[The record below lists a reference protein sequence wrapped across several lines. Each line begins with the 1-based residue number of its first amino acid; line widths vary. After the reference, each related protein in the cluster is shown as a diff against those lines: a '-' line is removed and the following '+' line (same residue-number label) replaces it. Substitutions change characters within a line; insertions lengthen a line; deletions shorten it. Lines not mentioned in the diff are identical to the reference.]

1 MTFLA
6 PPYTYTN
13 QSIAIIG
20 YGVTGK
26 ACVNFLLNK
35 GAKVSVFDAYFD
47 AESEQHDTARQNLSL
62 CELNDNVDLSKFD
75 QVVVSP
81 GVNLKQAFIQNYIRQ
96 KGDKKSV
103 VGDIELFARELN
115 ARNMAATQS
124 SAQKQTAVIAVT
136 GSNGKSTV
144 VDMLT
149 KALIKQDLNV
159 VLGGNFGTSALS
171 LIAEEKD
178 ANNSRYK
185 NKETKRHIDLIV
197 LELSS
202 FQLESTY
209 SLRPNIAC
217 ILNVTSDHL
226 DRHGNMAA
234 YTQAKQ
240 QIYINAHN
248 IVFNRDDSAT
258 YPEQQRNAISVG
270 LSKDSASSIDSFY
283 QTNQG
288 IYRANH
294 LVLDA
299 SRFPAVSQFQ
309 LLNMQV
315 VLACAQILN
324 MDMPLIVASLREY
337 KGLPHRF
344 ETVYVDATTVWIND
358 SKATNPGAC
367 IAAVESLSQQVDYIV
382 LIAGGDAKG
391 ADIQELSP
399 AISKYVDRLIL
410 IGKDAH
416 LFTHFDTPFTY
427 AASIEEAVEIASAF
441 ASSYV
446 INYANKNASK
456 NTNKNADS
464 SINDSLHSISDET
477 SMPHI
482 GVMLSPACASIDM
495 FANYQER
502 GQLFCQA
509 VNARV
514 AA

>member
-1 MTFLA
+1 MTFIA
-6 PPYTYTN
+6 QPHTYTN

-26 ACVNFLLNK
+26 ACVEFLLNK
-35 GAKVSVFDAYFD
+35 GAKICVFDAILQR
-47 AESEQHDTARQNLSL
+47 ENIARQHLSFCTL
-62 CELNDNVDLSKFD
+62 TNTVDLSEFD
-75 QVVVSP
+75 LVVVSP
-81 GVNLKQAFIQNYIRQ
+81 GVNLKQSFIQAYVRH
-96 KGDKKSV
+96 KGDKQYV

-115 ARNMAATQS
+115 VTNNEAAYLQARKPT
-124 SAQKQTAVIAVT
+124 TVIAVT

-149 KALIKQDLNV
+149 KAFIKQGLNV

-171 LIAEEKD
+171 LLDPEND
-178 ANNSRYK
+178 ANNYQHN
-185 NKETKRHIDLIV
+185 NKMMKQHIDLIV

-226 DRHGNMAA
+226 DRHENMAA

-240 QIYINAHN
+240 QIYVNAHDV
-248 IVFNRDDSAT
+248 VFNRDDSAT
-258 YPEQQRNAISVG
+258 YPEQYKNTISVG
-270 LSKDSASSIDSFY
+270 MSKDSAKSHNSFY
-283 QTNQG
+283 QTDQG
-288 IYRANH
+288 IYRAEQLLLN
-294 LVLDA
+294 A
-299 SRFPAVSQFQ
+299 RFFPKVSQFQ

-324 MDMPLIVASLREY
+324 MDIPLVVASLREY

-344 ETVYVDATTVWIND
+344 ETVYKDATTVWIND

-367 IAAVESLSQQVDYIV
+367 IAAVESLSQQVNYIV

-391 ADIQELSP
+391 ADTQALSHV
-399 AISKYVDRLIL
+399 ISKHVDRLIL

-427 AASIEEAVEIASAF
+427 ATSIEEAVDLASGY
-441 ASSYV
+441 ASSYA
-446 INYANKNASK
+446 INSANQNSDLSINASLQ
-456 NTNKNADS
+456 NTNNEVS
-464 SINDSLHSISDET
+464 T
-477 SMPHI
+477 PYI

-509 VNARV
+509 VNAQV

>member
-1 MTFLA
+1 MTFIA
-6 PPYTYTN
+6 QPHTYTN

-26 ACVNFLLNK
+26 ACVEFLLNK
-35 GAKVSVFDAYFD
+35 GAKICVFDAILPR
-47 AESEQHDTARQNLSL
+47 EKLARPHLSFCTL
-62 CELNDNVDLSKFD
+62 TNNVDLSEFD
-75 QVVVSP
+75 LVVVSP
-81 GVNLKQAFIQNYIRQ
+81 GVNLKQSFIQAYIHH
-96 KGDKKSV
+96 KGDERSV

-115 ARNMAATQS
+115 ATNNAAAQLQ
-124 SAQKQTAVIAVT
+124 AQKPTAVIAVT

-149 KALIKQDLNV
+149 KAFIKQGLNV

-171 LIAEEKD
+171 LIAAEID
-178 ANNSRYK
+178 ANTHQQK
-185 NKETKRHIDLIV
+185 NKIMKQHIDLIV

-209 SLRPNIAC
+209 SLRPDIAC

-226 DRHGNMAA
+226 DRHENMAA

-240 QIYINAHN
+240 QIYVNARS

-258 YPEQQRNAISVG
+258 YPRQYPNTISVG
-270 LSKDSASSIDSFY
+270 ISKDSARPDNSFY
-283 QTNQG
+283 QTDQG
-288 IYRANH
+288 IYRAEQLLLNAR
-294 LVLDA
+294 LV
-299 SRFPAVSQFQ
+299 PAVSQFQ

-324 MDMPLIVASLREY
+324 MNIPLVVESLQEY
-337 KGLPHRF
+337 EGLPHRF
-344 ETVYVDATTVWIND
+344 ETVYKDATTVWIND

-367 IAAVESLSQQVDYIV
+367 IAAIESLSQRVNYIV

-391 ADIQELSP
+391 ADTQALCDV
-399 AISKYVDRLIL
+399 ISKHVDRLIL

-416 LFTHFDTPFTY
+416 LFTHFDAPFTY
-427 AASIEEAVEIASAF
+427 AKSIEEAVDIASDY
-441 ASSYV
+441 ASSYA
-446 INYANKNASK
+446 INSVNQNSDSLINASVQ
-456 NTNKNADS
+456 NSNDEES
-464 SINDSLHSISDET
+464 S
-477 SMPHI
+477 PHI
-482 GVMLSPACASIDM
+482 GVMLSPACASTDM
-495 FANYQER
+495 FANYQVR

-509 VNARV
+509 VNAQV